1 MEPTTERLNRGE
13 DYLIDEANKKP
24 HGHGIFV
31 FSDGSEYAGNSARQK
46 RAMGREAMNT
56 SINKD
61 ESKRIIYAG
70 EINNGWKDGFGT
82 WWNQMGQ

>member
-1 MEPTTERLNRGE
+1 
-13 DYLIDEANKKP
+13 
-24 HGHGIFV
+24 
-31 FSDGSEYAGNSARQK
+31 
-46 RAMGREAMNT
+46 MNT

-82 WWNQMGQ
+82 WWNQDGTVNYSGEWKAGIPFLPPRVTRAQAVITVGGIANVAC